1 MGRGELMRSVAARN
15 RVTAV
20 TTGVALFL
28 GACAGGHHR
37 TDDTGSDEGINA
49 YPTNYKT
56 DILAG
61 MHAYLN
67 DPTGIRDA
75 GIAEPVLK
83 TTSAYGHEHYTVC
96 VRFNPKKSATV
107 YEGTKEVA
115 AVFIAGRFDQFV
127 ETPKNICAGST
138 YAPYPELEKL
148 TR

>member
-1 MGRGELMRSVAARN
+1 MSGGGGCLRHVGWIIAAL
-15 RVTAV
+15 
-20 TTGVALFL
+20 ALS
-28 GACAGGHHR
+28 GCAGSLPK
-37 TDDTGSDEGINA
+37 TGEAGGDEGINA

-75 GIAEPVLK
+75 GIAEPVLR
-83 TTSAYGHEHYTVC
+83 TTTAFGHEHYTVC
-96 VRFNPKKSATV
+96 VRFNPKKSATA

-127 ETPKNICAGST
+127 ETPKGLCAGT
-138 YAPYPELEKL
+138 VYAPFPELEKL